1 VIVHHLGFRWAKQKS
16 TRPAEKTWANKKMS
30 GNRRSL
36 GEIILE
42 PAGAE
47 PVSED
52 EFDFGPDGG
61 EEVNEAAS
69 RTNSRGSRSP
79 DVT

>member
-1 VIVHHLGFRWAKQKS
+1 
-16 TRPAEKTWANKKMS
+16 MS
-30 GNRRSL
+30 GNGRSL

-42 PAGAE
+42 PADAE

-61 EEVNEAAS
+61 EEVNEAAKKPIH
-69 RTNSRGSRSP
+69 GGQ
-79 DVT
+79 